1 LIKDLNLKRINLD
14 FMIIYLL
21 AYWCM
26 NSGKEFSLLISLQEG
41 NPLLMSMRE
50 SDTIGKLKNKIL

>member
-1 LIKDLNLKRINLD
+1 
-14 FMIIYLL
+14 MIIYLL

-26 NSGKEFSLLISLQEG
+26 NSGKEFRLVISLQEG
-41 NPLLMSMRE
+41 NPLQMSMRE